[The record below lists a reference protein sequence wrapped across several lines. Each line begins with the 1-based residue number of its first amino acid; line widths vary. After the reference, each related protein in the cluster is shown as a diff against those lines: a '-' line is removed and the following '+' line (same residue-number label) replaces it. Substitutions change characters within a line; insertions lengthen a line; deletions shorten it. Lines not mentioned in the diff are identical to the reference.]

1 MGSPL
6 APLISEIFMNRFERE
21 LFASQC
27 MLMQYIGYWHRY
39 VDDVLCLWTGSME
52 QLQEFFLFI
61 NSLYPSIN
69 FTLEVGGNSINFLDL
84 SITLFEG
91 KHEFEI
97 FRKPTYTDITI
108 DGSSYCPPSHKHA
121 AFLHMIH
128 RLVSIPLKPEA
139 FQKEVDTIKLIAET
153 NHVKLNIDKII
164 RKKLVSRTLDATT
177 THLRDTS
184 RKKDTWIRLPYLGKL
199 SSLLTRLLRL
209 THLRPAFYNVDT
221 LKNHFGQLKDRI
233 PLDDKCGVYKLQC
246 EKCPFSYIGQTGR
259 PFKIRLKE
267 HKYALTSRQPNK
279 SNFAAHLL
287 ASGHPF
293 PGPENVRLLHEESSR
308 NKRIALETTE
318 IIKSV
323 YNFSPIVNENIPTS
337 YLADTVYKKLLVCDE

>member
-61 NSLYPSIN
+61 NSLYPSIT

-108 DGSSYCPPSHKHA
+108 DGSSYCPPHIS
-121 AFLHMIH
+121 M
-128 RLVSIPLKPEA
+128 
-139 FQKEVDTIKLIAET
+139 
-153 NHVKLNIDKII
+153 
-164 RKKLVSRTLDATT
+164 
-177 THLRDTS
+177 
-184 RKKDTWIRLPYLGKL
+184 LP
-199 SSLLTRLLRL
+199 
-209 THLRPAFYNVDT
+209 F
-221 LKNHFGQLKDRI
+221 FI
-233 PLDDKCGVYKLQC
+233 
-246 EKCPFSYIGQTGR
+246 
-259 PFKIRLKE
+259 
-267 HKYALTSRQPNK
+267 
-279 SNFAAHLL
+279 
-287 ASGHPF
+287 
-293 PGPENVRLLHEESSR
+293 
-308 NKRIALETTE
+308 
-318 IIKSV
+318 
-323 YNFSPIVNENIPTS
+323 
-337 YLADTVYKKLLVCDE
+337 